1 MARWRSLFL
10 AMVLALAAWP
20 ALAARNYQ
28 DMWWLPDESG
38 WGLMVLHQGD
48 IISAVMFHY
57 RADGK
62 PAWYLLSSAPRG
74 SEEFFTG
81 ILYEVT
87 GPPLFGLFNP
97 AAVMPRNAGSMTLHF
112 TAMNEATV
120 TYTIDG
126 ATATRPIQRI
136 TFGSLGAD
144 GIYTGAQVAVFS
156 CDNTTEIGSY
166 VFPAE
171 FDIVAGAI
179 RDSRVTTTILGG
191 ESVFCDW
198 VDSTFTQAGSLIQ
211 GEGLIAC
218 RDGNS
223 APVSFGSFEVEQ
235 MHIVDHALSVN
246 YRMTLQYPT
255 AGFSCT
261 ERGLLS
267 GTRLTRPD

>member
-10 AMVLALAAWP
+10 ALVLALSAWP
-20 ALAARNYQ
+20 ALASRNYQ

-48 IISAVMFHY
+48 VISAVMFHY

-62 PAWYLLSSAPRG
+62 PAWYLLSNAPRG
-74 SEEFFTG
+74 TEEFFTG
-81 ILYEVT
+81 TLYEVT

-97 AAVMPRNAGSMTLHF
+97 AAVLPRNVGSMTLHF
-112 TAMNEATV
+112 TGINEATLS
-120 TYTIDG
+120 YTIDG
-126 ATATRPIQRI
+126 ATTMRPIQRI
-136 TFGSLGAD
+136 SYANLGVD
-144 GIYTGAQVAVFS
+144 GIYFGSQVAVFS
-156 CDNTTEIGSY
+156 CDNSPEIGSY

-171 FDIVAGAI
+171 FDIVASAI
-179 RDSRVTTTILGG
+179 RDTRVTTTILGG
-191 ESVFCDW
+191 EGVFCDW
-198 VDSTFTQAGSLIQ
+198 TDGNFTQAGSMIH

-235 MHIVDHALSVN
+235 MRVADHAVSIN
-246 YRMTLQYPT
+246 YRTTLEYPT
-255 AGFSCT
+255 AGVSCT

-267 GTRLTRPD
+267 GTRLVRPD